1 MNFRFA
7 APWLFLFLIPLFF
20 AAWRMLRRP
29 SRPTAIPFAPI
40 RFLPTKTATWRGFM
54 VRALPWFFTVGASLL
69 IVAAAR
75 PQTFFARE
83 TRSVDAIAIAMVVDV
98 SGSMQALDL
107 ASNPHAPNAQTRL
120 DVVKDEFG
128 KFIDKR
134 PDDLISLITFGGFAS
149 TRCPLTA
156 DHGAVMQYLDTV
168 AIPGMGADDEG
179 RQVSS
184 EETLTAVGDGL
195 TTACARL
202 QESEL
207 KTKIVVLLSDG
218 VSNTGLVKPTRAA
231 AIAKELGIKVY
242 AIGIGS
248 KTGQAP
254 FRTHDAFGRSIVAMG
269 LVEFDEAE
277 LKSLS
282 ETTGG
287 RYYSVTDKAGFSAV
301 MKEIDA
307 LEKTHVER
315 DVYNNYNER
324 FVVPLLTGA
333 ALLVLAVS
341 VGLICLRRPL

>member
-7 APWLFLFLIPLFF
+7 APWAFLLLLPLLI

-29 SRPTAIPFAPI
+29 RKPVAIPFAPI
-40 RFLPTKTATWRGFM
+40 RFLPQRTATWRGVM
-54 VRALPWFFTVGASLL
+54 VQALPWIFVAGVILL
-69 IVAAAR
+69 VVAAAR

-83 TRSVDAIAIAMVVDV
+83 RRSVDAIAIAMVVDV

-107 ASNPHAPNAQTRL
+107 ATNPHAPNAQTRL

-134 PDDLISLITFGGFAS
+134 PDDLVTLITFGGFAS

-156 DHGAVMQYLDTV
+156 DHDAVMQYLDAV
-168 AIPGMGADDEG
+168 AIPGTGADDQG
-179 RQVSS
+179 RQVSA

-202 QESEL
+202 EESDL
-207 KTKIVVLLSDG
+207 KTKVVVLLSDG
-218 VSNTGLVKPTRAA
+218 VSNTGLVKPARAA

-248 KTGQAP
+248 KTGKAP
-254 FRTHDAFGRSIVAMG
+254 FRTHDAFGRSVVATG
-269 LVEFDEAE
+269 IVEFDEAE
-277 LKSLS
+277 LKALS
-282 ETTGG
+282 KTTGG
-287 RYYSVTDKAGFSAV
+287 RYYSVTDKDGFSAV
-301 MKEIDA
+301 MEEIDA

-324 FVVPLLTGA
+324 FAMPLLCGA

-341 VGLICLRRPL
+341 AGLLCLHRPL